1 MSAVTKTN
9 ADKRL
14 AELDVDELEEAEA
27 AVELARLS
35 NEIARHDELYHRD
48 DAPLIDDA
56 AYDALRQRNEA
67 IEAKYP
73 ALIREDS
80 PRHRVGAA
88 VNEAFSSA
96 PHSVP
101 MLSLGN
107 AFEQSDVEEF
117 LSRIRRFLSL
127 SEEAPLEIAGEPKID
142 GLSISL
148 TYENGKLVR
157 GATRGDG
164 QVGEDVTRNILTISE
179 IPTTLE
185 GNDIPALI
193 DVRGEIYMSHA
204 DFLSLNERQEAA
216 GAKLF
221 ANPRNAAAGSLRQ
234 LDPKITAGR
243 PLKFFAYAVGDSAA
257 MIEASGGR
265 IATHSDV
272 IAELQSWGFPTN
284 PLSRVLSDAASL
296 MAFYD
301 EVGAARAT
309 LGYDIDGIVYKV
321 NDLALQARLG
331 FVSRA
336 PRWAIAH
343 KFPAEKAMTIVEA
356 IDIQV
361 GRTGVLTPVAKLA
374 PVTVGGVVVSNA
386 TLHNE
391 DEIERKDVRVGDWV
405 IVQRAGDVIPQVV
418 EVMLNKRAADLPRF
432 EFPTRCPVCGTK
444 AERAIDPKTGRT
456 DAARRCL
463 GGFGCPAQAKEQLK
477 HFVSRSA
484 YDIEG
489 LGDKQIDAFY
499 EDELVRE
506 PADIFTLAQRD
517 EASPLTSLK
526 NRDGWGEKSVSKLFA
541 AIDERRSIGLDRFIF
556 ALGIRHVGSATA
568 RDLARFYG
576 NVESF
581 YQAMSA
587 AYDEESDAFQAL
599 SNIDGIGQ
607 VVARSL
613 SHYFHEQLN
622 RAKVENLLQHVEV
635 EPVEFET
642 ISSDVSGKT
651 VVFTGKLEEM
661 SRGEAKALAERLGA
675 KVAGSVSGN
684 TDILVA
690 GPGAGSKLKKAEEHG
705 VQVMTEAEWLAL
717 VS

>member
-1 MSAVTKTN
+1 MTKTN

>member
-14 AELDVDELEEAEA
+14 AELDVDELDEAEA

-48 DAPLIDDA
+48 DAPLVDDA

-67 IEAKYP
+67 IEAKFP
-73 ALIREDS
+73 ALIRDDS
-80 PRHRVGAA
+80 PSHRVGAA

-179 IPTTLE
+179 IPTTLA
-185 GNDIPALI
+185 GIDIPALI
-193 DVRGEIYMSHA
+193 DVRGEIYMSH
-204 DFLSLNERQEAA
+204 DEFLSLNERQEEA

-234 LDPKITAGR
+234 LDPKITEGR
-243 PLKFFAYAVGDSAA
+243 PLQFFAYAVGDSAA
-257 MIEASGGR
+257 MSEASGGR
-265 IATHSDV
+265 IATHGDV

-296 MAFYD
+296 MAFYE

-321 NDLALQARLG
+321 NDLALQSRLG

-343 KFPAEKAMTIVEA
+343 KFPAEKAMTIIEA

-418 EVMLNKRAADLPRF
+418 EVVLNKRADDLPRF

-444 AERAIDPKTGRT
+444 AERAVDPKTGRT

-499 EDELVRE
+499 EDKLVRE

-581 YQAMSA
+581 YEAMSA

-622 RAKVENLLQHVEV
+622 RAKVDNLLQHVEV
-635 EPVEFET
+635 EPVEFEA

-717 VS
+717 VR

>member
-1 MSAVTKTN
+1 MTKTN

-14 AELDVDELEEAEA
+14 AELDVDELDEAEA

-48 DAPLIDDA
+48 DAPLVDDA

-67 IEAKYP
+67 IEAKFP
-73 ALIREDS
+73 ALIRDDS
-80 PRHRVGAA
+80 PSHRVGAA

-179 IPTTLE
+179 IPTTLA
-185 GNDIPALI
+185 GIDIPALI
-193 DVRGEIYMSHA
+193 DVRGEIYMSH
-204 DFLSLNERQEAA
+204 DEFLSLNERQEEA

-234 LDPKITAGR
+234 LDPKITEGR
-243 PLKFFAYAVGDSAA
+243 PLQFFAYAVGDSAA
-257 MIEASGGR
+257 MSEASGGR
-265 IATHSDV
+265 IATHGDV

-296 MAFYD
+296 MAFYE

-321 NDLALQARLG
+321 NDLALQSRLG

-343 KFPAEKAMTIVEA
+343 KFPAEKAMTIIEA

-418 EVMLNKRAADLPRF
+418 EVVLNKRADDLPRF

-444 AERAIDPKTGRT
+444 AERAVDPKTGRT

-499 EDELVRE
+499 EDKLVRE

-581 YQAMSA
+581 YEAMSA

-622 RAKVENLLQHVEV
+622 RAKVDNLLQHVEV
-635 EPVEFET
+635 EPVEFEA

-717 VS
+717 VR